1 MERAKITKKTAK
13 KMGRNFSNHVSKV
26 DIVDLKSTIK
36 ENKSDTDLK
45 MEVMRAEATENKS
58 DIEKSIIKS
67 KNDTD
72 LKLKDIE

>member
-1 MERAKITKKTAK
+1 MYMATINKMNKIMERAKITKKTAK

-36 ENKSDTDLK
+36 ENKSD
-45 MEVMRAEATENKS
+45 
-58 DIEKSIIKS
+58 IEKSIIKS